1 MKVTMNF
8 LNNRTL
14 LRELLQQ
21 GDVMNTV
28 NGGIRETTFQT
39 RTLANGIIIE
49 VSNPSLTP
57 EAFNFTI
64 NKDEL
69 LVNVMH
75 MTRVPHSEQV
85 FMFPAFFK
93 AFKIPYNV
101 DFKRIDAI
109 YEHGIFRIF
118 MPFNTTLPGD
128 PFRVQVRNLDK

>member
-1 MKVTMNF
+1 MKATMNF

-21 GDVMNTV
+21 GDLMNTV

-39 RTLANGIIIE
+39 KTLANGIIIE
-49 VSNPSLTP
+49 VSNPSLST
-57 EAFNFTI
+57 ESFNFTI
-64 NKDEL
+64 HKDEL
-69 LVNVMH
+69 LINVMH
-75 MTRVPHSEQV
+75 MTRSPLSDHV

-93 AFKIPYNV
+93 AIKIPYNV
-101 DFKRIDAI
+101 DFKRIEAI
-109 YEHGIFRIF
+109 YEHGIFKVF

>member
-1 MKVTMNF
+1 MNF

-21 GDVMNTV
+21 GDLMNTV
-28 NGGIRETTFQT
+28 NGGIRETTFRT
-39 RTLANGIIIE
+39 RSLANGIIVE
-49 VSNPSLTP
+49 VSNPSLFP

-64 NKDEL
+64 HKDEL

-75 MTRVPHSEQV
+75 MTKEPHSDHV

-93 AFKIPYNV
+93 TIKIPYNV
-101 DFKRIDAI
+101 DFKRIEAI
-109 YEHGIFRIF
+109 YEHGIFKVF

>member
-1 MKVTMNF
+1 MNF

-39 RTLANGIIIE
+39 KSLANGIIVE
-49 VSNPSLTP
+49 VSNPSLSP
-57 EAFNFTI
+57 ESF
-64 NKDEL
+64 
-69 LVNVMH
+69 VNVMH
-75 MTRVPHSEQV
+75 MTKAPNSEHA

-93 AFKIPYNV
+93 AIKIPYNV
-101 DFKRIDAI
+101 DFKRIEAI
-109 YEHGIFRIF
+109 YEHGVFRVF

>member
-1 MKVTMNF
+1 MEVTMNF

-39 RTLANGIIIE
+39 KSLANGIIVE
-49 VSNPSLTP
+49 VSNPSLSP
-57 EAFNFTI
+57 ESFNFTI

-75 MTRVPHSEQV
+75 MTKAPNSEHA

-93 AFKIPYNV
+93 AIKIPYNV
-101 DFKRIDAI
+101 DFKRIEAI
-109 YEHGIFRIF
+109 YEHGVFRVF

>member
-1 MKVTMNF
+1 MNF
-8 LNNRTL
+8 LNNHNV
-14 LRELLQQ
+14 LRELLKQ

-28 NGGIRETTFQT
+28 NGGIRETSFQT
-39 RTLANGIIIE
+39 RNLANGIIIE
-49 VSNPSLTP
+49 VSNPSLAP

-69 LVNVMH
+69 LINVMH

-93 AFKIPYNV
+93 SIKIPYNV
-101 DFKRIDAI
+101 DYKRIEAI

-118 MPFNTTLPGD
+118 LPFNTTLPGD
-128 PFRVQVRNLDK
+128 PFKVQVRNLDK

>member
-1 MKVTMNF
+1 MKATMNF

-21 GDVMNTV
+21 GDLMNTV
-28 NGGIRETTFQT
+28 NGGIRETTFKT
-39 RTLANGIIIE
+39 RSLANGIIVE

-64 NKDEL
+64 HKDEL

-75 MTRVPHSEQV
+75 MTKAPHSDHV

-93 AFKIPYNV
+93 AIKIPYNV

-109 YEHGIFRIF
+109 YEHGIFKVF

-128 PFRVQVRNLDK
+128 PFKVQVRNLDK